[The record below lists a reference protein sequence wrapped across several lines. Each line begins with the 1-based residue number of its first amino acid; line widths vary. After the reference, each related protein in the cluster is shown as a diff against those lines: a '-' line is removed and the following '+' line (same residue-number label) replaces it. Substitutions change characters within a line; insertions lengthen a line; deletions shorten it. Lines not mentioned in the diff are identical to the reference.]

1 MKLKKLFLLIGIF
14 AVTCVGT
21 YAATGDD
28 KGLSDED
35 LRSVL
40 GPELPK
46 WNFLVRTYLEREDF
60 DNGSPLIQGDNEDGL
75 FWGVGF
81 NAGLGKWNF
90 DLTAE
95 RRWGGDW
102 NSADYDTMRVD
113 YKVRYQLIPEMAF
126 HLKYRSENR
135 DRDYDKSSW
144 YNSATRDRIEV
155 GTDFDLFKGYL
166 SGWLVG
172 GHDEDKYDTLD
183 PLTGQVNGSGRDH
196 GNYWEGD
203 FGPTFKITDRI
214 SIKPTLYTTGE
225 YYESYRMTEEQLR
238 IMATFKIT
246 DRISL
251 IPRIRITLDK
261 DLRNK
266 PNTDVGYDID
276 FGERIRYELLSD
288 IKITDRVNAFVG
300 IAYDDQDRR
309 LVDSAGKTDGK
320 SINMW
325 WWTGQ
330 LSYSF

>member
-1 MKLKKLFLLIGIF
+1 
-14 AVTCVGT
+14 
-21 YAATGDD
+21 
-28 KGLSDED
+28 
-35 LRSVL
+35 
-40 GPELPK
+40 
-46 WNFLVRTYLEREDF
+46 
-60 DNGSPLIQGDNEDGL
+60 
-75 FWGVGF
+75 
-81 NAGLGKWNF
+81 
-90 DLTAE
+90 
-95 RRWGGDW
+95 
-102 NSADYDTMRVD
+102 
-113 YKVRYQLIPEMAF
+113 
-126 HLKYRSENR
+126 
-135 DRDYDKSSW
+135 
-144 YNSATRDRIEV
+144 
-155 GTDFDLFKGYL
+155 
-166 SGWLVG
+166 
-172 GHDEDKYDTLD
+172 
-183 PLTGQVNGSGRDH
+183 
-196 GNYWEGD
+196 
-203 FGPTFKITDRI
+203 
-214 SIKPTLYTTGE
+214 
-225 YYESYRMTEEQLR
+225 MTEEQLR